1 MPHLRRASEPSR
13 AALPWSERRWP
24 ARASREWTRR
34 PRKPPSGFPEK
45 PRGSRTVAFFAALRR
60 ISAATTNAARAWFDE
75 GARRGAVVAPL
86 PQVLCLAQLALSVIE
101 QGDWDAGIAF
111 DGPRPSPGRPLRA
124 RFVPKRRARTG
135 GQRAGGVAS
144 RPRRRRAGANCAD
157 PPACWMRVV
166 NFPSWYEAEIR
177 VVLAHAAMR
186 LDDPNSARRRSHRG
200 GSLPGGGSRAAPAL
214 ASWVRRASSSVDVSA
229 AAANGHS
236 GLTPAE
242 LRTLQYLPTHYSFR
256 EIGEQLVV
264 SVNTVR
270 SQAQAVYRKLGA
282 STRREA
288 VERAQKRGLIETLS
302 EPPTAV
308 KGMRNG

>member
-1 MPHLRRASEPSR
+1 M
-13 AALPWSERRWP
+13 
-24 ARASREWTRR
+24 
-34 PRKPPSGFPEK
+34 
-45 PRGSRTVAFFAALRR
+45 
-60 ISAATTNAARAWFDE
+60 
-75 GARRGAVVAPL
+75 
-86 PQVLCLAQLALSVIE
+86 IE
-101 QGDWDAGIAF
+101 QGEWDAGTSLM
-111 DGPRPSPGRPLRA
+111 DRA
-124 RFVPKRRARTG
+124 RAQVERFGLASYPSVALVLAVSALVQSHRGRVEDARREL
-135 GQRAGGVAS
+135 
-144 RPRRRRAGANCAD
+144 RRSTRLLDA
-157 PPACWMRVV
+157 VV

-186 LDDPNSARRRSHRG
+186 LDDPNSARQR
-200 GSLPGGGSRAAPAL
+200 LTEADAFLEVMPTPPAL
-214 ASWVRRASSSVDVSA
+214 DSWVRRASSSVDVSA

-288 VERAQKRGLIETLS
+288 VERAGN
-302 EPPTAV
+302 AV
-308 KGMRNG
+308 

>member
-1 MPHLRRASEPSR
+1 MDEDAAQAAEWLPRETPWLAHCCLLRGTAAHLSGDH
-13 AALPWSERRWP
+13 ER
-24 ARASREWTRR
+24 
-34 PRKPPSGFPEK
+34 
-45 PRGSRTVAFFAALRR
+45 
-60 ISAATTNAARAWFDE
+60 ARAWFDE

-101 QGDWDAGIAF
+101 QGDWEAGI
-111 DGPRPSPGRPLRA
+111 GLMGRA
-124 RFVPKRRARTG
+124 RVQVDRFGLASYPSIALVLAVSGLVESHRGRVEDARAELRRSTRLLDG
-135 GQRAGGVAS
+135 
-144 RPRRRRAGANCAD
+144 
-157 PPACWMRVV
+157 VV

-177 VVLAHAAMR
+177 VVLAHAATR
-186 LDDPNSARRRSHRG
+186 LDDPNSARRH
-200 GSLPGGGSRAAPAL
+200 LTEAEAFLEAVPGAAPAL

-288 VERAQKRGLIETLS
+288 VERAQNRGLIETLS

-308 KGMRNG
+308 KG